1 MTVRFASFAMVAL
14 VLSLAPAVR
23 ADPPAPAAGPWMN
36 TALSPDQRARLLRQ
50 AMTLDEEI
58 TIVHGSMGIP
68 LLPGVPKAALGSAG
82 YVPGVPRLGIPALQE
97 SDASLGVANPFFVR
111 PHDGATPLP
120 SGLSTASTWNP
131 ELAYRGGAMIGSEAW
146 KKGFN
151 VLLAGGANL
160 ARDPRNG
167 RNFEYLG
174 EDPLLTGTL
183 AGEAI
188 RGIQDQHVVSTV
200 KHFAINDQETG
211 RMVLDAR
218 IDDAA
223 ARESDLLA
231 FELAIERGHPGSVMC
246 AYNRVNG
253 AYACGNDALLN
264 GVLKHDW
271 KYPGWVMSDWGAVHS
286 VDDAVH
292 GLDQESGQ
300 QIDKQV
306 FFDKPLKAAVESGQ
320 VPRARLDDMVQ
331 RILRSMF
338 AEGLFDHPPVK
349 TAIDYDADARVAQ
362 EVAEQ
367 GTVLLKNADGLLPMA
382 KTAKRIVVI
391 GGHADIGVLSG
402 GGSSQVEP
410 VGGPALQIKMPG
422 TGAMAMFRTAV
433 YDPSSPLKAI
443 RALAPGATVDYA
455 DGTDPK
461 AAADLAKGAD
471 IVIVFATEWQMEGY
485 DAPNLSLPD
494 NQDALIAAVAAANP
508 HTVVVLETGN
518 PVLMPW
524 LDKVPAVL
532 EAWYPGARGGEAI
545 AAILFGDVNPSG
557 RLPITFPASE
567 AQLPRPTIPG
577 AGLAEKTPFTVDY
590 PEGADVGY
598 RGFEARK
605 QTPLFPFGYG
615 LSYTRF
621 VYSALTVTGGRTLSA
636 TFTVTNT
643 GDRIGMETAQVYG
656 APFVRGK
663 GHRGA
668 GDYPSSRLIGW
679 TKLKLRPGQS
689 QRVTLA
695 ADPRILADFD
705 VAKHAWR
712 LAAETYSFSAGP
724 SATESSWAGL
734 VRLRLRS
741 IAP

>member
-1 MTVRFASFAMVAL
+1 MFKTASFGLAAL
-14 VLSLAPAVR
+14 TLAAALAASAVR
-23 ADPPAPAAGPWMN
+23 ADPPASPAGPWMN
-36 TALSPDQRARLLRQ
+36 AALSPDQRARLLLK

-58 TIVHGSMGIP
+58 TLVHGSMGIP
-68 LLPGVPKAALGSAG
+68 LLPGVPKGAIGSAG
-82 YVPGVPRLGIPALQE
+82 YVPGVPQLGIPALQE

-174 EDPLLTGTL
+174 EDPLLAGTL

-188 RGIQDQHVVSTV
+188 RGIQDQHVVSTT
-200 KHFAINDQETG
+200 KHFALNDQETG

-218 IDDAA
+218 IDPGAF
-223 ARESDLLA
+223 RESDLLA
-231 FELAIERGHPGSVMC
+231 FELAIEGGHPGSVMC
-246 AYNRVNG
+246 AYNKVGG
-253 AYACGNDALLN
+253 AYACGNDMLLN
-264 GVLKHDW
+264 QVLKGDW
-271 KYPGWVMSDWGAVHS
+271 KYPGWVMSDWGAVHA

-306 FFDKPLKAAVESGQ
+306 YFDKPLKAAVEAGQ
-320 VPRARLDDMVQ
+320 VPRARLDDMVR

-349 TAIDYDADARVAQ
+349 SDIDYDADARVAQ
-362 EVAEQ
+362 AVAEQ
-367 GTVLLKNADGLLPMA
+367 GTVLLKNDGVLPLA
-382 KTAKRIVVI
+382 KTARRILVV
-391 GGHADIGVLSG
+391 GGHADVGVLSG
-402 GGSSQVEP
+402 GGSSQVMP
-410 VGGPALQIKMPG
+410 VGGPALSIKMPG
-422 TGAMAMFRTAV
+422 TGGMAMFRTAV

-443 RALAPGATVDYA
+443 RAAAPGATVDYV
-455 DGTDPK
+455 DGADPK
-461 AAADLAKGAD
+461 AAADAARSAD
-471 IVIVFATEWQMEGY
+471 VVVVFATQWQMEGY

-494 NQDALIAAVAAANP
+494 GQDALISAVAAANP
-508 HTVVVLETGN
+508 HTIVVLETGN

-557 RLPITFPASE
+557 RLPISFPASE

-577 AGLAEKTPFTVDY
+577 AGLEEKAPFAVDY

-598 RGFEARK
+598 RGFQARG
-605 QTPLFPFGYG
+605 QTPLFPFGFG

-621 VYSALTVTGGRTLSA
+621 AYSELKVGGSRTPVVS
-636 TFTVTNT
+636 FTVRNM
-643 GDRIGMETAQVYG
+643 GDRSGMEVAQVYAAPLPRMG
-656 APFVRGK
+656 ARR
-663 GHRGA
+663 H
-668 GDYPSSRLIGW
+668 LIGW
-679 TKLKLRPGQS
+679 KKVALKPGES
-689 QRVTLA
+689 RTVRIV
-695 ADPRILADFD
+695 ADPRTIASFD
-705 VAKHAWR
+705 QTIHAWK
-712 LAAETYSFSAGP
+712 LAGGWYSVSVGG
-724 SATESSWAGL
+724 SSQDLPLSGSTVL
-734 VRLRLRS
+734 QLRRV
-741 IAP
+741 AP

>member
-1 MTVRFASFAMVAL
+1 MTVKTTTFGLAALAVGAALAAVA
-14 VLSLAPAVR
+14 AR
-23 ADPPAPAAGPWMN
+23 ADPPAPAPAGPWMN
-36 TALSPDQRARLLRQ
+36 TRLSPDQRAGLLLR

-58 TIVHGSMGIP
+58 VLVHGSSGIP
-68 LLPGVPKAALGSAG
+68 LLPGVPKGALGSAG

-120 SGLSTASTWNP
+120 SGLSTAATWNP

-174 EDPLLTGTL
+174 EDPLLAGTL
-183 AGEAI
+183 AGAAI
-188 RGIQDQHVVSTV
+188 RGIQDQHVVSTT
-200 KHFAINDQETG
+200 KHFALNDQETG

-218 IDDAA
+218 IDPAA
-223 ARESDLLA
+223 FRESDLLA
-231 FELAIERGHPGSVMC
+231 FELAIEGGRPGSMMC
-246 AYNRVNG
+246 AYNRVGG
-253 AYACGNDALLN
+253 ANACGNDPLLN
-264 GVLKHDW
+264 GVLKGDW
-271 KYPGWVMSDWGAVHS
+271 KYPGWVMSDWGAVHA

-306 FFDKPLKAAVESGQ
+306 YFDKPLKAAVEAGQ
-320 VPRARLDDMVQ
+320 VPRARLDDMVR

-338 AEGLFDHPPVK
+338 TEGLFDHPPVK
-349 TAIDYDADARVAQ
+349 SDIDYGADAAVAQ
-362 EVAEQ
+362 AVAEQ
-367 GTVLLKNADGLLPMA
+367 GTVLLKNDGVLPLA
-382 KTAKRIVVI
+382 KTAKRILVV
-391 GGHADIGVLSG
+391 GGHADVGVLSG

-410 VGGPALQIKMPG
+410 VGGPALQIHMPG
-422 TGAMAMFRTAV
+422 GGGMAMFRTAV

-443 RALAPGATVDYA
+443 RAAAPGAQVDYV

-461 AAADLAKGAD
+461 AAAEAAKGAD
-471 IVIVFATEWQMEGY
+471 VVVVFAVQWLMEGY
-485 DAPNLSLPD
+485 DAANLSLPD
-494 NQDALIAAVAAANP
+494 GQDGLIAAVAAANP
-508 HTVVVLETGN
+508 HTIVVLETGD

-524 LDKVPAVL
+524 LAQVPAVL

-557 RLPITFPASE
+557 RLPISFPASE

-577 AGLAEKTPFTVDY
+577 AGLPETTPFVVDY

-598 RGFEARK
+598 RGFEARGQK
-605 QTPLFPFGYG
+605 PLCPFGYG

-621 VYSALTVTGGRTLSA
+621 AYSDLKVTGGDTIRVS
-636 TFTVTNT
+636 FTVKNV
-643 GDRIGMETAQVYG
+643 GDQAGMETAQVYAAHTG
-656 APFVRGK
+656 QRTGQLP
-663 GHRGA
+663 
-668 GDYPSSRLIGW
+668 LIGW
-679 TKLKLRPGQS
+679 KKVALRPGES
-689 QRVTLA
+689 QRVTVV
-695 ADPRILADFD
+695 ADPRSIGHFDAAARRWGLGGRYNVGVGGWSDSIRLIDAADITP
-705 VAKHAWR
+705 R
-712 LAAETYSFSAGP
+712 T
-724 SATESSWAGL
+724 
-734 VRLRLRS
+734 